1 MSLSKFINHLIAFA
15 ARVVANKHRTYT
27 SDYWILSQNICEACK
42 GAVYFINF
50 ELWIQMVAGFCIGRK

>member
-1 MSLSKFINHLIAFA
+1 MSLSKFISHLIAFA

-27 SDYWILSQNICEACK
+27 SDYWISSQNICEACK

-50 ELWIQMVAGFCIGRK
+50 ESEFKWLQVFASAGK